1 MRCCWPRTVSLG
13 FKIEGGTSHKGVL
26 FRKSVGDVCSKTHF
40 QWTTKRILI
49 PIWHSYSR
57 IRNPQ
62 ISKLR
67 MYLLQKALHGS
78 SVAQSCLTLCYPMDC
93 SPLGS
98 SVHGILQ
105 ARILEFVAISYSRG
119 SSRPRD
125 QIQVS
130 CISCIAGRFC
140 TTEPPG
146 KTLKKP
152 YDPPFSPHWSLSKSC
167 SLPLLGSIPTD
178 LLPSPA
184 EGFS

>member
-1 MRCCWPRTVSLG
+1 MNHKKDFDTYLTFLFQDPQPTDFKAQDVSAPKSLAW
-13 FKIEGGTSHKGVL
+13 VL
-26 FRKSVGDVCSKTHF
+26 S
-40 QWTTKRILI
+40 
-49 PIWHSYSR
+49 
-57 IRNPQ
+57 
-62 ISKLR
+62 
-67 MYLLQKALHGS
+67 GS
-78 SVAQSCLTLCYPMDC
+78 SCLTLCYPMDC